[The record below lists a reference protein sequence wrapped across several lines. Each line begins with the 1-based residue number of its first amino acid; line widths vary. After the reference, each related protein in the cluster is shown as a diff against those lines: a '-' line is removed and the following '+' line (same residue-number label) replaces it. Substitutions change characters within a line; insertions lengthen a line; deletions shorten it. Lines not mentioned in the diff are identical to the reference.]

1 MIKAFLFCVV
11 LFCFS
16 YGVKAQEIAKAKYYV
31 TVRDIEGKK
40 TVGLIVDINKDEI
53 VIDVGKYFKNETELK
68 RIPYGDIDRI
78 VLRENRKNSGLLL
91 LGAGGIAGSVVLG
104 LNMVNPAFATV
115 AIVGGSL
122 TTIGLCAVIYKLVTP
137 PVLKLKRKEGLIN
150 YQNVSEALKVYIS
163 YHKQ

>member
-1 MIKAFLFCVV
+1 MIKAFLLYFA
-11 LFCFS
+11 LFCFICEL
-16 YGVKAQEIAKAKYYV
+16 KAQEKAKYYV
-31 TVRDIEGKK
+31 TVRSIEGKK
-40 TVGLIVDINKDEI
+40 TVGLLVDINKDEI
-53 VIDVGKYFKNETELK
+53 VIDVGKYFKNETELQH
-68 RIPYGDIDRI
+68 IPYGNIDKI
-78 VLRENRKNSGLLL
+78 VLRENRKNSGLFL

-104 LNMVNPAFATV
+104 LNMVNPTVATV

-122 TTIGLCAVIYKLVTP
+122 TIIGFCVLIYKVANP